1 MRRKRRTE
9 NSKNSVRVK
18 TIEMW
23 WWREYNRNE
32 EGEETKKEEEE
43 GKTKK

>member
-32 EGEETKKEEEE
+32 KEEE

>member
-1 MRRKRRTE
+1 MRRKGRTE

-32 EGEETKKEEEE
+32 EEEETKKEEEE

>member
-1 MRRKRRTE
+1 MRSKRRTE
-9 NSKNSVRVK
+9 NSKNSVIVK

-32 EGEETKKEEEE
+32 EEE

>member
-9 NSKNSVRVK
+9 TSKNSVRVK

-32 EGEETKKEEEE
+32 EEEETKKEEEE